1 MSFDSSNRQARYV
14 DVLVRMPGDPVHL
27 PRHARRGAAAAD
39 LAGIL
44 CSAPVHRDYDGTS
57 DWLATAGFGSVA
69 DDLAGA
75 TAAATAKSF
84 FDTFRTRRVRQP
96 EDHADRRRTTDQ
108 VDLDG
113 HQVALIS
120 GNVGYSVP
128 GVPSTFDRVLVIAL
142 PLDDGSYAVYFSSR
156 PNDTP
161 KTTLD
166 VLNESINTLSYRLE
180 LDRRLSRSAAATLV
194 RVQERTE
201 HDERDQERADAR
213 QQLVGP
219 PHRDRPHRGADQRQ
233 APQPTLLGEVAAD
246 PVVGGRSAAGLGGH
260 APILP
265 DV

>member
-1 MSFDSSNRQARYV
+1 MSAPVTEQPHPGVTEQPNPGVAVPAAVGVVVAAVVAVLVVVALVVSLTEERLPTGPALPPPEAPVAAVSFDSSNRQARYL
-14 DVLVRMPGDPVHL
+14 DVLVRMPGDPYTCPSTPDAVPPL
-27 PRHARRGAAAAD
+27 
-39 LAGIL
+39 LISGIV

-57 DWLATAGFGSVA
+57 DWVATAGFGPVA

-84 FDTFRTRRVRQP
+84 FDTFRSVGYGSRKTTLTGQ
-96 EDHADRRRTTDQ
+96 ETDQ

-142 PLDDGSYAVYFSSR
+142 PLDDGSYAIYFSSR

-166 VLNESINTLSYRLE
+166 VLNESINTLSY
-180 LDRRLSRSAAATLV
+180 
-194 RVQERTE
+194 
-201 HDERDQERADAR
+201 
-213 QQLVGP
+213 P
-219 PHRDRPHRGADQRQ
+219 
-233 APQPTLLGEVAAD
+233 
-246 PVVGGRSAAGLGGH
+246 
-260 APILP
+260 
-265 DV
+265 